1 MFAGHLAVAFGAK
14 TVAPKVPLSLLI
26 GASFGIDILWPVF
39 LLMGIESVA
48 IDPGNT
54 AFTALDFI
62 SYPWSHSLLMVL
74 GWGLLLGVLAYRFGI
89 SRKGAIITGSV
100 LISHWLLDWI
110 THRPDLP
117 LWPGGSTTGMGLWN
131 SVLGTYLVEGS
142 LLAMAV
148 FLYSRTVAFKGWQGR
163 IAFYS
168 LLLLVLSIWASQP
181 FSPPPPDAQ
190 AVAIVGLTMLLLP
203 FWGMWIERNS
213 VFREIHAA

>member
-14 TVAPKVPLSLLI
+14 SIAPKVPLSLLI
-26 GASFGIDILWPVF
+26 GASFGIDILWPIF

-74 GWGLLLGVLAYRFGI
+74 GWGLLLGAIAFRFGI

-100 LISHWLLDWI
+100 LASHWLLDWI

-117 LWPGGSTTGMGLWN
+117 LWPGGSETGMGLWN

-142 LLAMAV
+142 MMALAIIM
-148 FLYSRTVAFKGWQGR
+148 YSRSVVFKGWQGR

-168 LLLLVLSIWASQP
+168 LLFLVLFIWGSQP
-181 FSPPPPDAQ
+181 FSPPPPDVQ
-190 AVAIVGLTMLLLP
+190 AVAFVGLTMLLLP

-213 VFREIHAA
+213 LPRDIHVT